1 MDNHIY
7 ITVRSI
13 YDTMCS
19 ILHPGK
25 GEEQKTEHY
34 KLVFFYSHF
43 YVYPSVYWMNYTIVK
58 QRNGLFYLST

>member
-19 ILHPGK
+19 ILHPGE
-25 GEEQKTEHY
+25 GEEQKTECY
-34 KLVFFYSHF
+34 KLFF
-43 YVYPSVYWMNYTIVK
+43 
-58 QRNGLFYLST
+58 

>member
-7 ITVRSI
+7 ITVISI

-25 GEEQKTEHY
+25 EEERNTEGY
-34 KLVFFYSHF
+34 
-43 YVYPSVYWMNYTIVK
+43 
-58 QRNGLFYLST
+58 R